1 MLKPTRWTEWAMQRV
16 PRVPAWVTV
25 LATAAVVGSISAMVS
40 VAALA
45 RVRNSE
51 SVSEMPVPSEVHE

>member
-1 MLKPTRWTEWAMQRV
+1 MQRV